1 MLRVCLVRHGVAEER
16 GARWPD
22 DGLRPLTAKGIQQW
36 QAAAKGLL
44 SVFEPE
50 LILTSPLVRAK
61 QTADILGRAA
71 NKTRV
76 VEAASLASDD
86 VSEVIEDARR
96 TGLRAVAA
104 VGHEPWLSETLAWAV
119 APGGA
124 VVDFK
129 KGAAA
134 LIRFE
139 LAVGE
144 GAGTLEWF
152 LPPGLLRRLSEQ
164 GRSKR

>member
-1 MLRVCLVRHGVAEER
+1 MLRVCLVRHAVAEER
-16 GARWPD
+16 GPRWPD
-22 DGLRPLTAKGIQQW
+22 DRLRPLTAKGIAQW
-36 QAAAKGLL
+36 EAGAKGLL
-44 SVFEPE
+44 TVFEPD
-50 LILTSPLVRAK
+50 LILTSPLVRAR
-61 QTADILGRAA
+61 QTADILARAA

-76 VEAASLASDD
+76 VEAISLASDD

-96 TGLRAVAA
+96 TGMGSVAA

-124 VVDFK
+124 VVEFK

-134 LIRFE
+134 LLRFD

-144 GAGTLEWF
+144 GAGVLEWF
-152 LPPGLLRRLSEQ
+152 LPPGLLRRLSDP